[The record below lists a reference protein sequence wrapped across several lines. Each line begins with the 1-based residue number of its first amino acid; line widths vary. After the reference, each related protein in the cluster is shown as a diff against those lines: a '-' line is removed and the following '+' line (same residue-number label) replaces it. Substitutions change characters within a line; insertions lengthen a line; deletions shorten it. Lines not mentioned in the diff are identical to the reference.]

1 MCRSH
6 QIIDY
11 ATRSHFEDYSLAST
25 QLPPQCNREVIWSNP
40 SVGISRQMNFYDE
53 EEQPRDKKGKRS
65 ICVVDE
71 QRPINNLKAPGDV
84 LLRPPV
90 SSDQRRP
97 AEELCTLAA
106 AVIDNFGAVNVLPT
120 DKFGAVHWYNNQSS
134 SFGSTYSQRFETAE
148 ESIGSINVQGDN
160 KKLLEDVRGK
170 YHLTESGSFSVN
182 ESGWG
187 RNNPLHSTSA
197 GTSNPC
203 SSRVYDGSYSNS
215 ITHICPLDEQ
225 TPDDKNENDEDGGNE
240 SGGPP
245 LKRFCA
251 SSRYNVQEKRTD
263 KRHVHFLSPEPI
275 SADCNELLQ
284 SSNLRH
290 NFDTRTISPPTS
302 HVNIGYPKSEP
313 SGLPSAS
320 SAPPLP
326 HRGSRKSAQSLD
338 LNELPKPSVEED
350 SRSSLNS
357 FGSDD
362 GSVREIRSNYKF
374 ASIGRQAYLRERME
388 ERQKLQDAT
397 PASILGLPETH
408 GAERCRY
415 VVAPEDLVWLNIRHY
430 CGMVLDLETRAVLGT
445 AVLFIPNGSNNR
457 KSSWVTSVNT
467 VEGRWEVAIKDCEGE
482 IQLAKLM
489 LTSTAFGLAFFSV
502 RPQQKTFALA
512 FLSIVAGPTRLSHQL
527 FVDAN
532 RGDQVYVFGY
542 EEPWESEAGRIADVR
557 VRPGRII
564 EAGNMEIVEID
575 FTKGRLGG
583 SITTPSG
590 FSGGLVTRSDGLW
603 IGVITGQTVEGH
615 SSLIDFSS
623 AYNVHSLL
631 DEL

>member
-1 MCRSH
+1 MKVKS
-6 QIIDY
+6 Q
-11 ATRSHFEDYSLAST
+11 
-25 QLPPQCNREVIWSNP
+25 Q
-40 SVGISRQMNFYDE
+40 
-53 EEQPRDKKGKRS
+53 DKKGKRS

-251 SSRYNVQEKRTD
+251 SSRYVSSFFNFFNFFSFSSVSTLAM
-263 KRHVHFLSPEPI
+263 V
-275 SADCNELLQ
+275 SACSL
-284 SSNLRH
+284 
-290 NFDTRTISPPTS
+290 
-302 HVNIGYPKSEP
+302 PKLIKYAVSFEA
-313 SGLPSAS
+313 L
-320 SAPPLP
+320 
-326 HRGSRKSAQSLD
+326 KVVEVCQSLIMYD
-338 LNELPKPSVEED
+338 WLICE
-350 SRSSLNS
+350 
-357 FGSDD
+357 
-362 GSVREIRSNYKF
+362 
-374 ASIGRQAYLRERME
+374 ASW
-388 ERQKLQDAT
+388 
-397 PASILGLPETH
+397 S
-408 GAERCRY
+408 
-415 VVAPEDLVWLNIRHY
+415 
-430 CGMVLDLETRAVLGT
+430 
-445 AVLFIPNGSNNR
+445 
-457 KSSWVTSVNT
+457 
-467 VEGRWEVAIKDCEGE
+467 
-482 IQLAKLM
+482 
-489 LTSTAFGLAFFSV
+489 
-502 RPQQKTFALA
+502 
-512 FLSIVAGPTRLSHQL
+512 
-527 FVDAN
+527 
-532 RGDQVYVFGY
+532 
-542 EEPWESEAGRIADVR
+542 
-557 VRPGRII
+557 
-564 EAGNMEIVEID
+564 
-575 FTKGRLGG
+575 
-583 SITTPSG
+583 
-590 FSGGLVTRSDGLW
+590 
-603 IGVITGQTVEGH
+603 
-615 SSLIDFSS
+615 
-623 AYNVHSLL
+623 
-631 DEL
+631 